1 MILNTIIINNLKDN
15 FIFFINQTLYIR
27 TILQELVLYHNV
39 IVNLIFILVKIS
51 YHNSTIT
58 VL

>member
-39 IVNLIFILVKIS
+39 IVNLIFILVKFRI
-51 YHNSTIT
+51 TI
-58 VL
+58 LL

>member
-1 MILNTIIINNLKDN
+1 MILKTIIINNLKDN

-39 IVNLIFILVKIS
+39 IVNLIFILVKNS